1 MNEPLCCFPSATDT
15 LQLVKTAAPQGRVTP
30 AHHHTCGQLYGT
42 EQGLLTA
49 EFQKSQ
55 WVIPATHAVWV
66 PANCLH
72 GMTSHGAFYGWSLY
86 FHESISE
93 KLPVLPKTFPVSG
106 LLREALRRVETWH
119 PQTQQEAQ
127 QALTTVMVHEI
138 LDAAPASFGLPMPAD
153 PRLLNVARRLLSDV
167 SNTQGVEQ
175 WAAGSGLSAR
185 TLIRLFPL
193 HTGFTFSAWRQRARM
208 MRAVELLASG
218 ERVQNV
224 ALEVGY
230 DNTSAFIAV
239 FRKALGTTPGNFVLN
254 QRLEQ

>member
-1 MNEPLCCFPSATDT
+1 MAEPVIRFPDT
-15 LQLVKTAAPQGRVTP
+15 NAVLEVVNTVAPEGRITP
-30 AHHHTCGQLYGT
+30 AHQHACGQLYET

-49 EFQKSQ
+49 EFSQSQ

-138 LDAAPASFGLPMPAD
+138 LDAAPA
-153 PRLLNVARRLLSDV
+153 
-167 SNTQGVEQ
+167 
-175 WAAGSGLSAR
+175 
-185 TLIRLFPL
+185 
-193 HTGFTFSAWRQRARM
+193 
-208 MRAVELLASG
+208 
-218 ERVQNV
+218 
-224 ALEVGY
+224 
-230 DNTSAFIAV
+230 
-239 FRKALGTTPGNFVLN
+239 
-254 QRLEQ
+254 